1 MRVAY
6 RTRRS
11 CLFKLIPVFAAGLAV
26 AGLAGCNK
34 GPAATEGKKGGK
46 KGGEVVPVAVAT
58 VVTRDVPVDIEVIG
72 NVEAY
77 STVAVK
83 SRVTGPIEKV
93 HFKEGDFV
101 RKGAVLFSIDPA
113 PFQAALSQAEANLA
127 RDKAQLLQ
135 AQANLS
141 RDMAQQAFLA
151 SQAQRFGNLQKE
163 GVISKDQ
170 AEQQQASA
178 DVAAQSVNAGKAAIA
193 SAQAAIQAGEAAVK
207 TARIMLGYTTVTSP
221 IDGRTGPLVARE
233 GTLATANI
241 TELIAISQVQ
251 PIYVT
256 FAVPESQLSTVKD
269 AMGRGRLPVTVA
281 PPDDPAN
288 PETGTLTFIDSSVD
302 QNTGTI
308 RLKAQFDNPRRK
320 LWPGQFVRVRLRLG
334 LRPNARMVPN
344 QAVQT
349 GQDGSFVYRVTQ
361 DSRVEVAPVQTAGR
375 VGDDI
380 VIGSGLEPGD
390 VVVTEGQLRL
400 APGSRIRTREQA
412 SKGGAKGGGGP
423 RNAPA
428 EGDGAGESKAGIP
441 KKGKGKK
448 KETD

>member
-1 MRVAY
+1 MFVAY
-6 RTRRS
+6 CTRRS
-11 CLFKLIPVFAAGLAV
+11 RLRITIGVFAAAALILGA
-26 AGLAGCNK
+26 AGCNK
-34 GPAATEGKKGGK
+34 GPAATDGKKGGK
-46 KGGEVVPVAVAT
+46 KGGEVVPVAIAKVT
-58 VVTRDVPVDIEVIG
+58 TRDVPVDIEVIG
-72 NVEAY
+72 NVEAF

-93 HFKEGDFV
+93 HFREGDIV
-101 RKGAVLFSIDPA
+101 RKGATLFSIDPA
-113 PFQAALSQAEANLA
+113 PFNAALSQAEANLA
-127 RDKAQLLQ
+127 RDRAQLQQ

-178 DVAAQSVNAGKAAIA
+178 DVAVQSVNAGKAAIA

-207 TARIMLGYTTVTSP
+207 TAKIMVGYTTVASP
-221 IDGRTGPLVARE
+221 IDGRTGPLIARE
-233 GTLATANI
+233 GTLTTANV
-241 TELIAISQVQ
+241 TELISLSQVQ

-256 FAVPESQLSTVKD
+256 FAVPESQLGTVKD
-269 AMGRGRLPVTVA
+269 AMGRARLPVTVA

-288 PETGTLTFIDSSVD
+288 PETGSLTFIDSSVD

-308 RLKAQFDNPRRK
+308 RLKAQFDNGRRK

-334 LRPNARMVPN
+334 VRSNAMMVPN

-375 VGDDI
+375 VNDDI

-390 VVVTEGQLRL
+390 TVVTEGQLRL
-400 APGSRIRTREQA
+400 APGARIRTRDQA
-412 SKGGAKGGGGP
+412 AEKGGAKGAGKGGG
-423 RNAPA
+423 
-428 EGDGAGESKAGIP
+428 
-441 KKGKGKK
+441 KGKGKK
-448 KETD
+448 KEE